1 MFILNV
7 NKYMDDFFWRHQTSQ
22 SQSASAAQIDINPE
36 NNDNQALQQ
45 RGDQQSTSNEQASM
59 SGSTIRS
66 TEIQRENGSNGGDQY
81 DPPPA
86 DGIM

>member
-7 NKYMDDFFWRHQTSQ
+7 NKYMDDFFWSHQTSQ

-45 RGDQQSTSNEQASM
+45 RGDQQSTSNEQDSM

-66 TEIQRENGSNGGDQY
+66 TENQTESGSNGGDQY
-81 DPPPA
+81 DPPPP

>member
-1 MFILNV
+1 
-7 NKYMDDFFWRHQTSQ
+7 MDDFFWRQQTSQ

-59 SGSTIRS
+59 LGSTIRS
-66 TEIQRENGSNGGDQY
+66 TENLRESGSNGGDQY
-81 DPPPA
+81 DPPPP

>member
-7 NKYMDDFFWRHQTSQ
+7 NKYMDDFFWSHQTSQ

-45 RGDQQSTSNEQASM
+45 RGDQQSTSNEQDSM
-59 SGSTIRS
+59 SRKSEGER
-66 TEIQRENGSNGGDQY
+66 
-81 DPPPA
+81 
-86 DGIM
+86 

>member
-7 NKYMDDFFWRHQTSQ
+7 NKYTDDFFWRPQTSQ

-45 RGDQQSTSNEQASM
+45 RGDQQSTSNEQASL
-59 SGSTIRS
+59 SSSTIRS
-66 TEIQRENGSNGGDQY
+66 TEKQRESGGNDGDQC
-81 DPPPA
+81 DLPCP

>member
-7 NKYMDDFFWRHQTSQ
+7 NKYMDDFFWSHQTSQ

-45 RGDQQSTSNEQASM
+45 RGDQQSTSNEQDSM

-66 TEIQRENGSNGGDQY
+66 TENQRESGSNGGDQY
-81 DPPPA
+81 DPPPP

>member
-7 NKYMDDFFWRHQTSQ
+7 NKYMDDFFWSHQTSQ

-66 TEIQRENGSNGGDQY
+66 TENQTESGSNGGDQY
-81 DPPPA
+81 DPPPP